1 MANSSIIQEIYWC
14 QCKCIN
20 TVTLHKCQSLP
31 TVCLRSFR
39 NRLSERSAS
48 KCKMSQPLAKME
60 SQYFLIDYCFLSFKT
75 FKLIS
80 VLGSKSSSGWA
91 LPKTHCMEYK
101 RVDKHYLHVVHKRE
115 IIAWPNQ
122 KCSVRILTY
131 ISFRCP
137 LLVWCIAWKQ
147 FFRRIIRSWVTVWLL
162 CGVDSGSWQQALL
175 NMNDFLCCR
184 PGLWYLSALHPSLLC
199 HSLHLSPTVS
209 LQPTSPPSTHA
220 LPPLSPSLCPLAHF
234 PQWLGPESHD
244 VSLDL
249 QVNPSPKASWVPSHL
264 PLFPS
269 PFLWLSLGT
278 ATSSCGSL
286 WSPWSPTGPNSGYPW

>member
-1 MANSSIIQEIYWC
+1 MQCAYIDIYLIQ
-14 QCKCIN
+14 
-20 TVTLHKCQSLP
+20 V
-31 TVCLRSFR
+31 SFTD
-39 NRLSERSAS
+39 L
-48 KCKMSQPLAKME
+48 M
-60 SQYFLIDYCFLSFKT
+60 
-75 FKLIS
+75 
-80 VLGSKSSSGWA
+80 
-91 LPKTHCMEYK
+91 HCVEA
-101 RVDKHYLHVVHKRE
+101 V
-115 IIAWPNQ
+115 
-122 KCSVRILTY
+122 
-131 ISFRCP
+131 
-137 LLVWCIAWKQ
+137 

-278 ATSSCGSL
+278 ATHTPVPVDPSDPHGTPL
-286 WSPWSPTGPNSGYPW
+286 GLILVTPGRG